1 MDAESHSCI
10 IRQAGGE
17 VTELDASQL
26 DQIDR
31 FKTPGSLVWLDLIS
45 PGKAE
50 LDLLK
55 TRLELHPLALEDL
68 ENRRQR
74 PKVDTYP
81 GQYVIVAYEV
91 LPAKARD
98 RSYQPGEIHM
108 IAMKESLVTVHW
120 APSPVIDDVRER
132 FRHPATTI
140 GQGTGGLLYAVL
152 DGVADGYFPL
162 LDRLSDQIE
171 QLEER
176 IVAGRQN
183 ADLLRDVLHIKRKLL
198 ELRRIVAPLRDVAN
212 ALLRRDLEIVEQAM
226 VPYYQDLYDHL
237 VRVLDSVDLYRDL
250 VAAALDANLAV
261 QGNSLNVIVKRLTA
275 FTVLLMV
282 PTLIAGVYGMN
293 FDFMPELRWPLGYP
307 IALGLMAASII
318 GLGIYFR
325 SRDWF

>member
-1 MDAESHSCI
+1 MGADSHSCI
-10 IRQAGGE
+10 IRQPSGE
-17 VTELDASQL
+17 VTELDSSQL
-26 DQIDR
+26 GQIDQ
-31 FKTPGSLVWLDLIS
+31 FTAPGTLVWLDLLS
-45 PGKAE
+45 PGKDE
-50 LDLLK
+50 LDLLRTK
-55 TRLELHPLALEDL
+55 LDLHPLALEDL

-81 GQYVIVAYEV
+81 GQYVVVAYEV
-91 LPAKARD
+91 LPGKGHG
-98 RSYQPGEIHM
+98 RSYEPGEIHM
-108 IAMKESLVTVHW
+108 IASGGSLVTVHW
-120 APSPVIDDVRER
+120 APSPVIEDVRER
-132 FRHPATTI
+132 FRHPWTTI
-140 GQGTGGLLYAVL
+140 GQSTGGLLYAVL

-212 ALLRRDLEIVEQAM
+212 ALLRRDLEIVDEGM

-261 QGNSLNVIVKRLTA
+261 QSNSLNRIVKRLTA

-282 PTLIAGVYGMN
+282 PTLIAGIYGMN
-293 FDFMPELRWPLGYP
+293 FDIMPELSLPWGYP
-307 IALGLMAASII
+307 VALGLMAASMV
-318 GLGIYFR
+318 GLGIFFR